1 MCKEKKIFVSER
13 TILRLQRRRKQKLKK
28 NLPATSFFSL
38 YLFVGPSVGFRV
50 GPSVGWG
57 VGLFVGGLDGDELGL

>member
-1 MCKEKKIFVSER
+1 MSGQFIYLSAEEAKKKKS
-13 TILRLQRRRKQKLKK
+13 ILNFFL
-28 NLPATSFFSL
+28 FSL

-57 VGLFVGGLDGDELGL
+57 VGLFVGGMDGDGLGL

>member
-1 MCKEKKIFVSER
+1 MSGKFI
-13 TILRLQRRRKQKLKK
+13 RLHRKRK
-28 NLPATSFFSL
+28 NKTKNRIGPL

-57 VGLFVGGLDGDELGL
+57 VGLFVGAIDGALDGL

>member
-1 MCKEKKIFVSER
+1 MKIKSTLNF
-13 TILRLQRRRKQKLKK
+13 IL
-28 NLPATSFFSL
+28 FSL

-57 VGLFVGGLDGDELGL
+57 VGLFVGGMDGDELGLWRKREGSGLEDREINEMSVR

>member
-1 MCKEKKIFVSER
+1 MKIKSTLNF
-13 TILRLQRRRKQKLKK
+13 IL
-28 NLPATSFFSL
+28 FSL

-57 VGLFVGGLDGDELGL
+57 VGLFVGGMDGDELGLWRKREGSG